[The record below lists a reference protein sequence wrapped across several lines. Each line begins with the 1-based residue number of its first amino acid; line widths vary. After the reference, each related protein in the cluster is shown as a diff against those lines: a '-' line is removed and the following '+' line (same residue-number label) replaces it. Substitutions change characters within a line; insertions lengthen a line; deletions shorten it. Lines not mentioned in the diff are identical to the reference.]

1 MLYKFQCKKSAD
13 VLMLDDLTQVIFGII
28 NKPLEPRGIFLVEQL
43 PLAIKNLEEA
53 IEADLE
59 LKKQTSNADSD
70 TSGDK
75 DEQPTPIKQYRLGQ
89 RAFPFLKLLKE
100 AQINKEPITWGV

>member
-13 VLMLDDLTQVIFGII
+13 VLMLEDLTQVIFEII

-43 PLAIKNLEEA
+43 LVAINALEKA

-59 LKKQTSNADSD
+59 SKKQSSNSDLDDS
-70 TSGDK
+70 K
-75 DEQPTPIKQYRLGQ
+75 DEKPVPIKQYRLGQ

-100 AQINKEPITWGV
+100 AQINEEPIPWGV

>member
-13 VLMLDDLTQVIFGII
+13 VLMLEDLTQVIFEII
-28 NKPLEPRGIFLVEQL
+28 NKPLEPRGILVEQL
-43 PLAIKNLEEA
+43 PLAINALEKA

-59 LKKQTSNADSD
+59 SKKQSSNSD
-70 TSGDK
+70 LDVSK
-75 DEQPTPIKQYRLGQ
+75 DEKPVPIKQYRLGQ

-100 AQINKEPITWGV
+100 AQINEEPITWGV

>member
-13 VLMLDDLTQVIFGII
+13 VLMLEDLTQVIFEII

-43 PLAIKNLEEA
+43 PLAINALEKA

-59 LKKQTSNADSD
+59 SKKQSSNSD
-70 TSGDK
+70 LDVSK
-75 DEQPTPIKQYRLGQ
+75 DEKPVPIKQYRLGQ

-100 AQINKEPITWGV
+100 AQINEEPITWGV

>member
-13 VLMLDDLTQVIFGII
+13 VLMLEDLTQVIFEII
-28 NKPLEPRGIFLVEQL
+28 HKPLEPRGIFLVEQL
-43 PLAIKNLEEA
+43 PLAIQSLEAA

-59 LKKQTSNADSD
+59 LKKQASNFNSD
-70 TSGDK
+70 HSK
-75 DEQPTPIKQYRLGQ
+75 EDEKPSSIKQYRLGQ

-100 AQINKEPITWGV
+100 ALMNEEPITWGV